1 MRPHLSKYWKIP
13 PDENAA
19 FVASM
24 EDVLGVYQRPYDR
37 DFPVVCMDES
47 TKQLIGEVA
56 DPIAMTENHCELI
69 DHEYVRKG
77 VATIFA
83 EVEPLGGR
91 RHVKI
96 TQRRTAKDW
105 AEFIREMLDERYP
118 DAKKVILVLDNLN
131 IHKIA
136 SLYEGFPAEE
146 ARRLADRLELHFTP
160 VHGSWLNICE
170 IELSVLGKQCLNR
183 RIEDMETIT
192 SEVKKWQ
199 EQRNNKKATIDWQF
213 TNEKARVK
221 LKRLYPKL

>member
-1 MRPHLSKYWKIP
+1 
-13 PDENAA
+13 
-19 FVASM
+19 M
-24 EDVLGVYQRPYDR
+24 EDVLEVYQRPYDR

-47 TKQLIGEVA
+47 TKQLVGEVA

-69 DHEYVRKG
+69 DHEYVRNG

-131 IHKIA
+131 IHKTA
-136 SLYEGFPAEE
+136 SLYETFPAEE
-146 ARRLADRLELHFTP
+146 ARRLTERLELHFTP

-170 IELSVLGKQCLNR
+170 IELSVLSKQCLNR
-183 RIEDMETIT
+183 RIEDMETIIT
-192 SEVKKWQ
+192 EVEKWQ
-199 EQRNNKKATIDWQF
+199 QQESNH
-213 TNEKARVK
+213 
-221 LKRLYPKL
+221 